1 MTTPNQPKPDYG
13 LQWENLSYEIGGGI
27 YNYGQEM
34 TTDIAALLIHG
45 PRATLEN
52 VWELM
57 EENLFKMP
65 LEVLRFFQPFIGGT
79 QIGTDF
85 PDIATSVKTIMDWI
99 PTMPKLLSLEQWEEW
114 LRDIFGPFYDSTVAS
129 IEDALQWLEDLFKPF
144 YDDTIKFIEDALKW
158 LADVFT
164 PFYDLTIKFI
174 DDALK
179 WLEEVFKPLEGLV
192 GEVEVIAKDAAKL
205 AQQII
210 DALMQG
216 FNAFGAG
223 VTGFVA
229 ADLKQLA
236 TAIGAGLGELNH
248 VAMRV
253 TKLEGEIVNALENFA
268 TYGQNALSLGVDKW
282 NQIYSGVG
290 GGTLGTQLGYAVF
303 QTTADT
309 VNKVALAINKET
321 LEADFQKVSA
331 VISKP
336 LTDAAESA
344 NTLLARV
351 DPLGLNPDN
360 VYAKLTDTK
369 VEIGFVKNGAVTVLG
384 TVNNL
389 LKNGSTYTL
398 EAGVDAAEN
407 TFRVVEGS
415 KEILKVTD
423 AAAGTALG
431 SSVGAAFRSAGF
443 GTIAPSQKAR
453 PGIVAAFSAISRR

>member
-1 MTTPNQPKPDYG
+1 MTTPNQPGPDYG
-13 LQWENLSYEIGGGI
+13 LQWVDLSYEIGGGL
-27 YNYGQEM
+27 YNFGQEM
-34 TTDIAALLIHG
+34 TTDIAAFLIHG

-52 VWELM
+52 IWELM
-57 EENLFKMP
+57 EANLLKMP
-65 LEVLRFFQPFIGGT
+65 LEVLRIWEPFIPDKFLDP
-79 QIGTDF
+79 DF
-85 PDIATSVKTIMDWI
+85 VDVPTAVKTIIDWF
-99 PTMPKLLSLEQWEEW
+99 TMIPKLLNMEQWVAW
-114 LRDIFGPFYDSTVAS
+114 LNDVFTPFYD
-129 IEDALQWLEDLFKPF
+129 Q
-144 YDDTIKFIEDALKW
+144 TIKFIADALAW

-164 PFYDLTIKFI
+164 PFYDLTVKFI

-192 GEVEVIAKDAAKL
+192 GEVEVIAKGAAKL
-205 AQQII
+205 AQEII

-216 FNAFGAG
+216 FNAIGAG

-236 TAIGAGLGELNH
+236 VAIGAGLGELNH

-268 TYGQNALSLGVDKW
+268 TYAQNALSLGTNLWD
-282 NQIYSGVG
+282 QIYSGAG

-303 QTTADT
+303 QTAADT
-309 VNKVALAINKET
+309 VNKVALAVNKEILGT
-321 LEADFQKVSA
+321 DFQKVSA

-336 LTDAAESA
+336 LTDAAQAA

-351 DPLGLNPDN
+351 DPTKPNPDN
-360 VYAKLTDTK
+360 VFAKLTDTT

-398 EAGVDAAEN
+398 EAGVGAAAN

-415 KEILKVTD
+415 KELLKVTD
-423 AAAGTALG
+423 PAAGTALG
-431 SSVGAAFRSAGF
+431 SSVGAAFRKAGF
-443 GTIAPSQKAR
+443 GTIAPNQKAR
-453 PGIVAAFSAISRR
+453 PGIVAAFSAISR

>member
-65 LEVLRFFQPFIGGT
+65 LEVLRLFQPFIAGT
-79 QIGTDF
+79 GIDLDF
-85 PDIATSVKTIMDWI
+85 PDISTSVKTIMDWI
-99 PTMPKLLSLEQWEEW
+99 PTMPKL
-114 LRDIFGPFYDSTVAS
+114 VA
-129 IEDALQWLEDLFKPF
+129 IEDALKWLEDVFTPF
-144 YDDTIKFIEDALKW
+144 YNDTIKFIEDTLKW

-174 DDALK
+174 DDALL

>member
-1 MTTPNQPKPDYG
+1 VTTPNQPAPDYG

-27 YNYGQEM
+27 YNYGQEI

-57 EENLFKMP
+57 EENLLKMP
-65 LEVLRFFQPFIGGT
+65 LEVLRFFQPFIPGT
-79 QIGTDF
+79 LIGTDF
-85 PDIATSVKTIMDWI
+85 PDIAKSVETIMAWI
-99 PTMPKLLSLEQWEEW
+99 PTMPKLLSIDEW
-114 LRDIFGPFYDSTVAS
+114 LKWLEDVFGPFYES
-129 IEDALQWLEDLFKPF
+129 
-144 YDDTIKFIEDALKW
+144 TIKFIEDALNW
-158 LADVFT
+158 LEEIFG
-164 PFYDLTIKFI
+164 PFYDEIVKFVE
-174 DDALK
+174 DALK
-179 WLEEVFKPLEGLV
+179 WLAEVFEPLVELV
-192 GEVEVIAKDAAKL
+192 DEILVIAEAAAKL
-205 AQQII
+205 AQEII

-268 TYGQNALSLGVDKW
+268 TYGQNALSLGADKW
-282 NQIYSGVG
+282 NQIYSGAG

-309 VNKVALAINKET
+309 VNKVALAINKEV

-389 LKNGSTYTL
+389 LKNGSTYSL
-398 EAGVDAAEN
+398 EAGVGAAEN

-431 SSVGAAFRSAGF
+431 SSIGAAFRSAGF

>member
-52 VWELM
+52 VFELM
-57 EENLFKMP
+57 EENLHKMP
-65 LEVLRFFQPFIGGT
+65 LEVLRFFQPFIPGT
-79 QIGTDF
+79 LIGTDF
-85 PDIATSVKTIMDWI
+85 PDIATSVKTIMEWI
-99 PTMPKLLSLEQWEEW
+99 PTMPKL
-114 LRDIFGPFYDSTVAS
+114 VAV
-129 IEDALQWLEDLFKPF
+129 
-144 YDDTIKFIEDALKW
+144 EDALKW
-158 LADVFT
+158 LEEVFT
-164 PFYDLTIKFI
+164 PFYDLTVKFI
-174 DDALK
+174 DDTLAWLADVFAPFYDLTTK
-179 WLEEVFKPLEGLV
+179 FIDDMLLWLEEVFKPLEGLV
-192 GEVEVIAKDAAKL
+192 GEIEVIAKDAAKL
-205 AQQII
+205 AQEII

-216 FNAFGAG
+216 FNAFGSQ

-268 TYGQNALSLGVDKW
+268 TYAQNALSLGTDKW

-303 QTTADT
+303 QTAADT
-309 VNKVALAINKET
+309 ANKVALAVNKES
-321 LEADFQKVSA
+321 LESDFQKVSA

-389 LKNGSTYTL
+389 LKNGSTYSL
-398 EAGVDAAEN
+398 EAGVGAAAN
-407 TFRVVEGS
+407 TFQVLEGS
-415 KEILKVTD
+415 KPLFNPPLTD
-423 AAAGTALG
+423 PAAGTALG
-431 SSVGAAFRSAGF
+431 SSIGTAFRSAGF

-453 PGIVAAFSAISRR
+453 PGIVAAFSAISRK

>member
-65 LEVLRFFQPFIGGT
+65 LEVLRLFQPFIAGT
-79 QIGTDF
+79 GIDLDF
-85 PDIATSVKTIMDWI
+85 PDISTSVKTIMDWI
-99 PTMPKLLSLEQWEEW
+99 PTMPKL
-114 LRDIFGPFYDSTVAS
+114 VA
-129 IEDALQWLEDLFKPF
+129 IEDALKWLEDVFTPF
-144 YDDTIKFIEDALKW
+144 YNDTLKFIEDTLKW

-174 DDALK
+174 DDALL

-309 VNKVALAINKET
+309 VNKVALAVNKET

>member
-1 MTTPNQPKPDYG
+1 MTTPNQPAPDYG

-65 LEVLRFFQPFIGGT
+65 LEVLRLFQPFIAGT
-79 QIGTDF
+79 GIDLDF
-85 PDIATSVKTIMDWI
+85 PDISTSVKTIMEWI
-99 PTMPKLLSLEQWEEW
+99 PTMPKL
-114 LRDIFGPFYDSTVAS
+114 VAV
-129 IEDALQWLEDLFKPF
+129 EDALKWLEDVFTPF
-144 YDDTIKFIEDALKW
+144 YNDTIKFIEDTLKW
-158 LADVFT
+158 LSDVFT

-174 DDALK
+174 DDALL

-268 TYGQNALSLGVDKW
+268 TYAQNALSLGTDKW

-309 VNKVALAINKET
+309 VNKVALAVNKEA
-321 LEADFQKVSA
+321 LEADFQRVSA

-351 DPLGLNPDN
+351 DPLALNPDN

-431 SSVGAAFRSAGF
+431 SSIGAAFRNAGF

>member
-13 LQWENLSYEIGGGI
+13 LTFENLSYEIGGGL
-27 YNYGQEM
+27 YNYGQEI
-34 TTDIAALLIHG
+34 TTDIAAWLIHG

-57 EENLFKMP
+57 EDNLLKMP
-65 LEVLRFFQPFIGGT
+65 LEVLRHFQPFIDGT
-79 QIGTDF
+79 GIDVDF
-85 PDIATSVKTIMDWI
+85 PDIAQSVQTIMDWI
-99 PTMPKLLSLEQWEEW
+99 PTMPK
-114 LRDIFGPFYDSTVAS
+114 TVAV
-129 IEDALQWLEDLFKPF
+129 EEALKWLEEVFTPF
-144 YDDTIKFIEDALKW
+144 YDDTLKFIADTLAW

-164 PFYDLTIKFI
+164 PFYDLTVKFI
-174 DDALK
+174 DDTLK

-192 GEVEVIAKDAAKL
+192 DEIGVIANDAAKL
-205 AQQII
+205 AQEII

-216 FNAFGAG
+216 FHAFGAG
-223 VTGFVA
+223 VTGFVGS
-229 ADLKQLA
+229 DLKQLGVS
-236 TAIGAGLGELNH
+236 IGAGLGELNH

-282 NQIYSGVG
+282 NQIYSGLG
-290 GGTLGTQLGYAVF
+290 DGTLGTQLGYAVF
-303 QTTADT
+303 QTTTDT

-321 LEADFQKVSA
+321 LEADFQRVSA

-351 DPLGLNPDN
+351 DPLALNPDN

-389 LKNGSTYTL
+389 LKNGSTYSL
-398 EAGVDAAEN
+398 EAGVGTAEN
-407 TFRVVEGS
+407 TFRLVEGS

-423 AAAGTALG
+423 AAFGTALG

-443 GTIAPSQKAR
+443 GTIAPNQKAR

>member
-1 MTTPNQPKPDYG
+1 MTAPNQPQPDYG
-13 LQWENLSYEIGGGI
+13 LIWEDLSYEVGGGL
-27 YNYGQEM
+27 YNFGQDM
-34 TTDIAALLIHG
+34 TVDIAAMLIHG

-57 EENLFKMP
+57 EAKLLQLP
-65 LEVLRFFQPFIGGT
+65 LEVLRMFQPFIPGT
-79 QIGTDF
+79 GLGPDF
-85 PDIATSVKTIMDWI
+85 PDVARSVETIMGWI
-99 PTMPKLLSLEQWEEW
+99 PTMPKLVAVEDALKWLEEV
-114 LRDIFGPFYDSTVAS
+114 FTPFYDSTV
-129 IEDALQWLEDLFKPF
+129 
-144 YDDTIKFIEDALKW
+144 KFIEDTLAW

-174 DDALK
+174 DDALL

-192 GEVEVIAKDAAKL
+192 GEIEVIAKDAAKL

-268 TYGQNALSLGVDKW
+268 TYAQNALSLGTDKW

-389 LKNGSTYTL
+389 LKNGSTYSL
-398 EAGVDAAEN
+398 EAGVGAAEN

-431 SSVGAAFRSAGF
+431 SSIGAAFRSAGF

>member
-13 LQWENLSYEIGGGI
+13 IQWEGLSYEIGGGPFNFGQDLNTGIAKWLI
-27 YNYGQEM
+27 Y
-34 TTDIAALLIHG
+34 G
-45 PRATLEN
+45 PKATLEN
-52 VWELM
+52 IWELM
-57 EENLFKMP
+57 EANLSKMP
-65 LEVLRFFQPFIGGT
+65 LEVLQIWEPFIPFKFLDP
-79 QIGTDF
+79 DF
-85 PDIATSVKTIMDWI
+85 VDVPTSVKTIVEFFTTI
-99 PTMPKLLSLEQWEEW
+99 PKLLRIDEW
-114 LRDIFGPFYDSTVAS
+114 QG
-129 IEDALQWLEDLFKPF
+129 WLEDVFTPF
-144 YDDTIKFIEDALKW
+144 YQLTVKFIDDTVAW
-158 LADVFT
+158 LADVFA

-174 DDALK
+174 DDALL

-216 FNAFGAG
+216 FNAFGSQ

-253 TKLEGEIVNALENFA
+253 AKLEGEVVNALENFA
-268 TYGQNALSLGVDKW
+268 TYGQNALSLGADKW
-282 NQIYSGVG
+282 NQIYSGAG
-290 GGTLGTQLGYAVF
+290 DGTLGTQLGYAVF
-303 QTTADT
+303 QTAENT
-309 VNKVALAINKET
+309 VNKVALAVNKES
-321 LEADFQKVSA
+321 LESDFQKVSA

-336 LTDAAESA
+336 LTDAAQSA

-360 VYAKLTDTK
+360 VYAKLTDTT

-389 LKNGSTYTL
+389 LKNGSTYSL
-398 EAGVDAAEN
+398 EAGVGSAAN
-407 TFRVVEGS
+407 TFQVLEGS
-415 KEILKVTD
+415 KPLFNPPLTD
-423 AAAGTALG
+423 PAAGTALG

>member
-1 MTTPNQPKPDYG
+1 

-57 EENLFKMP
+57 EENLLKMP
-65 LEVLRFFQPFIGGT
+65 LEVLRSFQPFIPGSL
-79 QIGTDF
+79 IGTDF
-85 PDIATSVKTIMDWI
+85 PDIAKSVETIMKWI
-99 PTMPKLLSLEQWEEW
+99 PTIPKLLGVDEW
-114 LRDIFGPFYDSTVAS
+114 LKWLEDVFGPFYES
-129 IEDALQWLEDLFKPF
+129 
-144 YDDTIKFIEDALKW
+144 TIKFIEDALKW
-158 LADVFT
+158 LEDIFG
-164 PFYDLTIKFI
+164 PFYDEIVKFVE
-174 DDALK
+174 DALK
-179 WLEEVFKPLEGLV
+179 WLAEVFEPLVELV
-192 GEVEVIAKDAAKL
+192 DDIGEIAKDAAEL

-216 FNAFGAG
+216 FNAFGSQ

-268 TYGQNALSLGVDKW
+268 TYGQNALSLGADKW
-282 NQIYSGVG
+282 NQIYSGAG

-303 QTTADT
+303 ETAADT
-309 VNKVALAINKET
+309 ANKVALAINKET

-351 DPLGLNPDN
+351 DPLGVNPDN

-398 EAGVDAAEN
+398 EAGVAAAEN

-431 SSVGAAFRSAGF
+431 SSIGTAFRNTGF